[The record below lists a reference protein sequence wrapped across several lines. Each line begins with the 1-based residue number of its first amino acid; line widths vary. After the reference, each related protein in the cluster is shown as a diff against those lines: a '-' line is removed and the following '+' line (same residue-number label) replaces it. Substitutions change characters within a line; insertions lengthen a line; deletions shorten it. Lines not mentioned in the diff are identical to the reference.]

1 MTKKKINNE
10 GSMRAVIYARYSSEN
25 QREESIEGQLRE
37 CYAFARKNDISVVG
51 EYIDRAFSAKTDK
64 RPDFQKMIKDSA
76 KRNFDLVIVW
86 KLDRFARNRYDSAN
100 YKAVLK
106 RNGVKVMS
114 ATESI
119 SEGSEGILLESVL
132 EGMAEYYSADLSEK
146 VIRGHTENA
155 LKCKYNG
162 GTLPIGYTTDKEQNY
177 HIDPLTA
184 PFVLEAYQNYDEGM
198 TMSEIAAILNQH
210 EVKNTRGGRISID
223 NVASL
228 LKNRRYT
235 GEYIY
240 RDIVVPDGIPA
251 IVPKDLFDRVQEK
264 IAKNKK
270 APARH
275 KAEDDYILTTKL
287 FCGECK
293 SLMVGESGTSATKQV
308 YHYYKCVSAKKH
320 TGCNMKPLRKA
331 WIEDIVIEE
340 IRKALNDDK
349 LIDDIVHMFMEF
361 QQKENTVIPHLEH
374 ELAETEKAINNMLN
388 AIEQGIITPMTKKR
402 LDALEEKHRNIETD
416 IVKEK
421 MNHPLLTE
429 EQVRFWFERMREY
442 DITVL
447 EQRKRLIDTFVN
459 AIFVYNDRLLFTFN
473 YKRDAKTVLFSDL
486 KSSDITKGVR
496 PGGDS
501 QESPLFFCFLSF
513 SRFFMCTK
521 C

>member
-1 MTKKKINNE
+1 MTKKKINND
-10 GSMRAVIYARYSSEN
+10 GAMRAVIYARYSSES

-37 CYAFARKNDISVVG
+37 CYAFARKNEISVVG

-76 KRNFDLVIVW
+76 KKNFNLVLVW

-119 SEGSEGILLESVL
+119 SEGAEGILLESVL
-132 EGMAEYYSADLSEK
+132 EGMAEYYSADLAEK

-177 HIDPLTA
+177 HIDPITS
-184 PFVLEAYQNYDEGM
+184 PFVLQAYQNYDEGM
-198 TMSEIAAILNQH
+198 TMKEIAVWLNQH
-210 EVKNTRGGRISID
+210 EVRNTWGGRISMD
-223 NVASL
+223 NVANL
-228 LKNRRYT
+228 LKNRRYI

-240 RDIVVPDGIPA
+240 RDIVVPNGIPA

-264 IAKNKK
+264 IEKNKK

-275 KAEDDYILTTKL
+275 KAADDYILTTKL

-293 SLMVGESGTSATKQV
+293 SLMVGESGTSCTKQV

-320 TGCNMKPLRKA
+320 TGCHMKPIRKG
-331 WIEDIVIEE
+331 WIEDLVIKQISE
-340 IRKALNDDK
+340 ILHDDK

-374 ELAETEKAINNMLN
+374 KLAETKKAINNMLK
-388 AIEQGIITPMTKKR
+388 AIEQGIITTSTKQR
-402 LDALEEKHRNIETD
+402 LDDLEDKRRNIENE
-416 IVKEK
+416 IIKEK
-421 MNHPLLTE
+421 MKRPQLTA
-429 EQVRFWFERMREY
+429 EQVRFWFEHMSKY

-459 AIFVYNDRLLFTFN
+459 AIFVYNDRIIFTFN
-473 YKRDAKTVLFSDL
+473 YKRDAKTVLFSEL
-486 KSSDITKGVR
+486 KSSDMESGIR
-496 PGGDS
+496 PNKNYYFDTVS
-501 QESPLFFCFLSF
+501 IETVVLIFFA
-513 SRFFMCTK
+513 
-521 C
+521 